1 MTAPANVPSVSPA
14 ARGAHVLRSKTAWAL
29 LWFWMLLGLLLLI
42 PGPLRDRLI
51 SSSPTGREQTA
62 GSGGPSLPGLPAKPA
77 PTSAQGAAPASP
89 RAPSAIEPIQDPRGS
104 LAHFYQR
111 LAKTAAK
118 QKGALTRVI
127 HYGDS
132 LIDLDHI
139 TGPLRKRLQ
148 QRFGDGG
155 HGFVLAAKPWS
166 WYNHPGVAMARSS
179 GWEQLCLVGQGKKD
193 PFVGLGCF
201 AIQAA
206 GRQWVQLS
214 TRVKA
219 SRLEVHYLK
228 MPGGGEL
235 LLKVDEGPV
244 TPIATHADRK
254 GTGVFKTTLAD
265 RAHRYRLSSG
275 GRVRL
280 FGLVLER
287 EGPGITWENL
297 PLISARFSSLAHL
310 QADHFREQLTL
321 RNPDLV
327 VFQFG
332 ANDTISFG
340 GSLERYGKRV
350 RVVLD
355 RMKQALPKAS
365 CLVIG
370 PLDRLQ
376 RDDRGRLR
384 SPATVRR
391 VSDRQREVALAAGC
405 AFFDG
410 QQAMGGPGSMEQW
423 LKQGQTLK
431 DMVHLNPK
439 GSRRFAGLLERALLA
454 KFSSAKEP

>member
-1 MTAPANVPSVSPA
+1 MSASANIPSPSPVA
-14 ARGAHVLRSKTAWAL
+14 QGAQVLRSKTALAL
-29 LWFWMLLGLLLLI
+29 VSFWVLLGLLLLI
-42 PGPLRDRLI
+42 PSPLRDRLI
-51 SSSPTGREQTA
+51 SSSPTAGEPTA
-62 GSGGPSLPGLPAKPA
+62 GSGGPSLPGLPARSPQ
-77 PTSAQGAAPASP
+77 TTEQGAGPSSP
-89 RAPSAIEPIQDPRGS
+89 KTPFAIEPIQDPKGS
-104 LAHFYQR
+104 LAHFHQR
-111 LAKTAAK
+111 LGRTAAR

-166 WYNHPGVAMARSS
+166 WYNHPGVAMAQSS

-193 PFVGLGCF
+193 RFVGLGCF
-201 AIQAA
+201 AIQST

-219 SRLEVHYLK
+219 SRLEVHYLAS
-228 MPGGGEL
+228 PGAGKL
-235 LLKVDEGPV
+235 LLKVDDDPV
-244 TPIATHADRK
+244 TPIATHAGRQ
-254 GTGVFKTTLAD
+254 GTGVFRVSLAD
-265 RAHRYRLSSG
+265 RAHRFRLTGS

-297 PLISARFSSLAHL
+297 PLISARFSSLARL
-310 QADHFREQLTL
+310 DKDHWKEQLTL

-340 GSLERYGKRV
+340 GSLERYGQQV

-365 CLVIG
+365 CLIIG
-370 PLDRLQ
+370 PLDRLK
-376 RDDRGRLR
+376 RDARGRLH
-384 SPATVRR
+384 SPAIVRR

-405 AFFDG
+405 AFWDG
-410 QQAMGGPGSMEQW
+410 QRAMGGPGSMEQW
-423 LKQGQTLK
+423 HKLGQTLK
-431 DMVHLNPK
+431 DLVHLNPK
-439 GSRRFAGLLERALLA
+439 GSRRFAGLLEQALLA
-454 KFSSAKEP
+454 GFNSAKEP